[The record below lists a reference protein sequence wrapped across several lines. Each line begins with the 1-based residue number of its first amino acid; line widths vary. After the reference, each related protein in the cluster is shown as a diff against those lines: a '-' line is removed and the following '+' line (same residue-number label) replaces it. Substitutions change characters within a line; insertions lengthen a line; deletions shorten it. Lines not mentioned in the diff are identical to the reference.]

1 MPKPYSQDLR
11 ERVVRHVEAGH
22 SRRTAAAALGRCE
35 GAQTGLD
42 NLGARAREKAS
53 DNAQLPFWSKQRPG
67 YVFSGLVRCGVSGGG
82 FSKISA
88 AHLGCSTARNKGV
101 TVCDNRGVDDLS
113 AHREKAGLHQ
123 RRLEALKQ
131 NFDRRLVIDL
141 RPVRASRK
149 FQIEFASGTLWASDN
164 PRKRMNE
171 RRSLMRYSVRS
182 SDSEWL
188 DLRIRTLNISTR
200 S

>member
-1 MPKPYSQDLR
+1 MFAIAMIDTGCR
-11 ERVVRHVEAGH
+11 
-22 SRRTAAAALGRCE
+22 ALGRCE

-42 NLGARAREKAS
+42 NLGARTREKAS

-88 AHLGCSTARNKGV
+88 AHLGCSNERNKGV

-113 AHREKAGLHQ
+113 AHREKASLHQ

-141 RPVRASRK
+141 RPVSASRK
-149 FQIEFASGTLWASDN
+149 FQIEFALDQRQPQEAHE
-164 PRKRMNE
+164 RKTVLDEIFRP
-171 RRSLMRYSVRS
+171 LVR
-182 SDSEWL
+182 
-188 DLRIRTLNISTR
+188 
-200 S
+200 

>member
-1 MPKPYSQDLR
+1 MFAIAMIDTGCR
-11 ERVVRHVEAGH
+11 
-22 SRRTAAAALGRCE
+22 ALGRCE

-88 AHLGCSTARNKGV
+88 AHLGCSNERNKGV

-113 AHREKAGLHQ
+113 AHREKASLHQ

-141 RPVRASRK
+141 RPRQRLAKVPDRVRVRHALGQR
-149 FQIEFASGTLWASDN
+149 QPQD
-164 PRKRMNE
+164 MNE

-188 DLRIRTLNISTR
+188 DWRTRTLNIST
-200 S
+200 